1 MRLVVLMVLAMV
13 LWGGGWPALKV
24 VTAAGVDVEVV
35 TFWRFF
41 IMFAAFIPVLLWWR
55 KPLRLP
61 KKALPIILM
70 SALLNIAFML
80 ISYWGV
86 ERGTAGAGG
95 VIITTLSPVLTT
107 ILAIWY
113 FKATVTPRQWSGLLI
128 GVAGGVVMLELWSL
142 NLLHGG
148 NLLFVLSALVWAV
161 LTLMS
166 QKSHLHLEP
175 VHYSF
180 FLAVAAT
187 VISFFTALPSGIG
200 AVFDQDWHFWAAMLY
215 LGVLGQTVAS
225 TIFFIASGAMG
236 SGRASSYM
244 FLVPLSALVSSF
256 LLLGEVPSFWLVAG
270 GAVASVSVYIINKRG
285 VKASPE
291 RRAADF
297 GSNR

>member
-1 MRLVVLMVLAMV
+1 MVLAMV

-24 VTAAGVDVEVV
+24 VTATGVDVEVV
-35 TFWRFF
+35 TFWRFL
-41 IMFAAFIPVLLWWR
+41 IMSVAFIPVLLWWR

-61 KKALPIILM
+61 KKALPIIAM

-113 FKATVTPRQWSGLLI
+113 FKTVVTPRQWMGLLI
-128 GVAGGVVMLELWSL
+128 GVVGGIAMLELWNL
-142 NLLHGG
+142 NLLLGG
-148 NLLFVLSALVWAV
+148 NLLFVLSASVWAV
-161 LTLMS
+161 LTLLS

-187 VISFFTALPSGIG
+187 AMSLAVALPSGVS
-200 AVFDQDWHFWAAMLY
+200 AVFEQDGRFWAAMLY

-225 TIFFIASGAMG
+225 TIFFIASGRMG
-236 SGRASSYM
+236 SGKASSYM
-244 FLVPLSALVSSF
+244 FLVPLSALVSSY
-256 LLLGEVPSFWLVAG
+256 LLLDEVPSLWLVAG
-270 GAVASVSVYIINKRG
+270 GIISTMAVYRINR
-285 VKASPE
+285 VKKKSM
-291 RRAADF
+291 
-297 GSNR
+297 G